1 MPKPF
6 VADNIDWERGGG
18 GASKLGMGEVLR
30 GGGASKLGMCEVLRG
45 GGASKLGMG
54 DVLRGGPE
62 GPLEEGRGGS
72 WDDSTCGGD
81 TMLGIDNA
89 CGGGGGENCACKG
102 ARETERAELGGRRGG
117 RRCCAKVLGVEVAW
131 QRTPDDWGDLSA
143 GTIVEVA
150 HRHLYESRCH

>member
-1 MPKPF
+1 VPKPF

-117 RRCCAKVLGVEVAW
+117 SKVLCEGAWGGGRVAEDAG
-131 QRTPDDWGDLSA
+131 RLGGPLGGDDCGGGA
-143 GTIVEVA
+143 
-150 HRHLYESRCH
+150 